1 MKKFLVNLLLVV
13 ALGVS
18 LSSCYTYSITVGNGP
33 QKGIVESKKNHYL
46 INGLAAVGTVDA
58 KTLAGD
64 AKDYKITIT
73 HSFIDGLIASLTFG
87 IYTPTTVTITK

>member
-1 MKKFLVNLLLVV
+1 MKKSLIKLSLCLVL
-13 ALGVS
+13 AVS
-18 LSSCYTYSITVGNGP
+18 MSSCYTYSIVVGNGP
-33 QKGIVESKKNHYL
+33 QKGIVESKKNHYV

-58 KTLAGD
+58 KALAGD

-87 IYTPTTVTITK
+87 IYTPTTVTVTK